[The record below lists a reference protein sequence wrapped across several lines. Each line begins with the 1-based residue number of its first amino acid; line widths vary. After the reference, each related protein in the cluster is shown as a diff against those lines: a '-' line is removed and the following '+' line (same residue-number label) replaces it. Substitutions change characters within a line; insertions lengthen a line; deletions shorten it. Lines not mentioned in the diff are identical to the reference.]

1 MQAKILKEVE
11 SKICLAKKYG
21 LVPRDIMEIEFT
33 IDQSGQ
39 GSTIEYW
46 PTFKRIKRFEVDIP
60 KKHRDQ
66 FIFCVSAAFL

>member
-39 GSTIEYW
+39 GSTIEYIG
-46 PTFKRIKRFEVDIP
+46 PLSKESNVLKLTYP
-60 KKHRDQ
+60 
-66 FIFCVSAAFL
+66 